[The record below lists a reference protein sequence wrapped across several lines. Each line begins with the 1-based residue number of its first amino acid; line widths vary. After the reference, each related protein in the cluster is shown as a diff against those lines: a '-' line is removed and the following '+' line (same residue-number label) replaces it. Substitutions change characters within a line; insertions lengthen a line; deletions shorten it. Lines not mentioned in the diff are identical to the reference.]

1 VAARGVHGFNE
12 EPVAMK
18 KRLAAILAGVVMMTL
33 VGAVGTHAA
42 EPVKGAAPDSCLDE
56 TSSEVPALSAFHEV
70 IYPLWHEAWPNKNY
84 AMMKELLP
92 EAQRHVTAL
101 QTVTLPGILRD
112 KSDAWGS
119 GIKVLATTLKQYET
133 AAAKNDEPGLLNAVE
148 SLHSIYEDLVRVV
161 RPPMKELEAYHVEL
175 YKIYHHALP
184 DKNWDDLTV
193 GAALMAERCKELLA
207 APVPKRFADQE
218 KSLHQELSLLSWR
231 TKILNEACAAKNW
244 FDAPEAVENV
254 HTQYQKIAE
263 MLAGGA
269 GSR

>member
-1 VAARGVHGFNE
+1 
-12 EPVAMK
+12 MK
-18 KRLAAILAGVVMMTL
+18 RRLAAILVGFAMMAML
-33 VGAVGTHAA
+33 GAVGTHAA
-42 EPVKGAAPDSCLDE
+42 EPAKSAAADSCMDE

-70 IYPLWHEAWPNKNY
+70 IFPLWHEAWPNKNY

-92 EAQRHVTAL
+92 EVQKHVATL
-101 QTVTLPGILRD
+101 QAVVLPGILRD
-112 KSDAWGS
+112 KAEAWGS
-119 GIKVLATTLKQYET
+119 GVKVLSTTLKQYET
-133 AAAKNDEPGLLNAVE
+133 AAAKNDEPGLLKAAE
-148 SLHSIYEDLVRVV
+148 ALHSGFEGLMRVV

-184 DKNWDDLTV
+184 DKKWDDVAV

-218 KSLHQELSLLSWR
+218 KTLHQEMSLLCWR
-231 TKILNEACAAKNW
+231 TKILNEACTAKNW

-263 MLAGGA
+263 MM
-269 GSR
+269 GSGTGSN